1 MIQEEAAPSVAPR
14 LTDAVHICCYLVSR
28 DMSVCLFIENLK
40 MQKTKEEERR
50 VILGPLPEVSFPT
63 LLLSLS
69 SSDPSAYSTSWDKI

>member
-14 LTDAVHICCYLVSR
+14 LTDAVHICCYLVSQ

-40 MQKTKEEERR
+40 MRNTKEEER
-50 VILGPLPEVSFPT
+50 VISGPLPEVSFPT